1 MDSLSIPWNRLL
13 NFFLKRVVLILT
25 LMFCI
30 GVGIALSNMSRL
42 SSNLIEAQAVQSA
55 ELYVESFNQAIDLY
69 SNAAADRAKM
79 VPGIEVTHAYL
90 NKPGAIPLPSTFA
103 IELGDRISDR
113 ENGIGVRFYSDHP
126 FPWRESGG
134 PRDSF
139 EKAAIDYL
147 RQNPKSQFFRRED
160 KSGHGVMRYGEA
172 SIMKPSCVTC
182 HNNHPQSPK
191 TDWEVGDVAGVWE
204 ITQSLDS
211 LVEKVNRSLRGTF
224 AMLSGF
230 SLLGISGLTLVL
242 GRLRQNTREL
252 EGRVQSRTADLAQA
266 NGELEQRN
274 RLIRQVFGRYLS
286 DAVVANLLEHPEGLR
301 LGGHRR
307 MITILTSDL
316 RGFTAFSERLSPE
329 EVIQVLNLYLEY
341 MAEVIN
347 QYQGTID
354 EFMGDGIVVLFG
366 APTAHDDDAL
376 RAVACACAMQLKMGA
391 VNERLKQM
399 NLSPLEMG
407 IGINTGEVVVGNI
420 GSERRTKYGIVG
432 SPVNLAYRIESY
444 TSGGQ
449 ILIAETTLQAAG
461 STVKTGGKRQVQPK
475 GIQQPITIYEVDG
488 VGGFHNL
495 YLPKRETI
503 WVTLE
508 TPIPLQY
515 SLIDNKQVSSV
526 LQQGRLIWLSAYG
539 GIIQVASA
547 ASLPAEFT
555 NLKLNFE
562 LNQPP
567 LRADIYAKVTALQP
581 ERACFG
587 VEFTAVTPALQRQLE
602 QVYQSRVGR

>member
-1 MDSLSIPWNRLL
+1 MASPSIPWNRLL

-30 GVGIALSNMSRL
+30 GVGIALANMSRL
-42 SSNLIEAQAVQSA
+42 SSGLIEAQAVQSA
-55 ELYVESFNQAIDLY
+55 ALYVESFNQAIDLY
-69 SNAAADRAKM
+69 SNAAVDRAKTAG
-79 VPGIEVTHAYL
+79 VQVTHAYL
-90 NKPGAIPLPSTFA
+90 DKPSAIPLPSTFA

-113 ENGIGVRFYSDHP
+113 EDGIGVRFYSDYP
-126 FPWRESGG
+126 FPWREGGG
-134 PRDSF
+134 PRDRF
-139 EKAAIDYL
+139 EQDALAHL
-147 RQNPKSQFFRRED
+147 RQNSKSEFFRRED
-160 KSGHGVMRYGEA
+160 KDGHGVMRYGSA

-182 HNNHPQSPK
+182 HNTHPQSPK

-211 LVEKVNRSLRGTF
+211 LVAKVDRSLKGTF

-230 SLLGISGLTLVL
+230 SLLGISGLTLVF
-242 GRLRQNTREL
+242 GKLRQSNREL
-252 EGRVQSRTADLAQA
+252 DGRVQERTADLAQA
-266 NGELEQRN
+266 NGDLEQRN

-286 DAVVANLLEHPEGLR
+286 DAVVANLLERPEALR
-301 LGGHRR
+301 LGGDRR
-307 MITILTSDL
+307 NITILTSDL

-329 EVIQVLNLYLEY
+329 DVIQVLNLYLEE

-354 EFMGDGIVVLFG
+354 EFMGDGILVLFG
-366 APTAHDDDAL
+366 APTAREDDAL

-399 NLSPLEMG
+399 HLAPLEMG

-432 SPVNLAYRIESY
+432 SPVNLTYRIESY

-461 STVKTGGKRQVQPK
+461 ASVKTSRRREVQAK
-475 GIQQPITIYEVDG
+475 GIQQPIPIYEVYG

-495 YLPKRETI
+495 YLPKPEII

-508 TPIPLQY
+508 KPIPLQY
-515 SLIDNKQVSSV
+515 ALIDGKQVSST
-526 LQQGRLIWLSAYG
+526 LQIGQLVQLSGQG
-539 GIIQVASA
+539 GIIQVASR
-547 ASLPAEFT
+547 ASLP
-555 NLKLNFE
+555 
-562 LNQPP
+562 
-567 LRADIYAKVTALQP
+567 
-581 ERACFG
+581 
-587 VEFTAVTPALQRQLE
+587 VEFSNPA
-602 QVYQSRVGR
+602 S